1 MLAFKR
7 YFAIIHTWIGGLAP
21 DQKTKKELLMSNYTD
36 SMVSELTKI
45 GAFDYASAQAFA
57 EKHNLSARSVISKVK
72 SLGLDYAA
80 KPKAARKAKS
90 DEPTKAAVLAGI
102 RAALALPEREGDL
115 TKAELSAILANLG

>member
-1 MLAFKR
+1 MLALKLK
-7 YFAIIHTWIGGLAP
+7 IIKILNMGRGIGSRP
-21 DQKTKKELLMSNYTD
+21 ENQKELLMSNYTS
-36 SMVSELTKI
+36 SMVSELTAI

-72 SLGLDYAA
+72 SLGLEYAA

-102 RAALALPEREGDL
+102 RSALALPEREGDL